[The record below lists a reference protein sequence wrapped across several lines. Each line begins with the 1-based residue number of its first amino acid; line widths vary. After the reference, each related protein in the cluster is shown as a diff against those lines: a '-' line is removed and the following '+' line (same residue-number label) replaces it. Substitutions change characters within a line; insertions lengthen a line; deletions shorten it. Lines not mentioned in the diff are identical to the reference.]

1 MSEDPGSTGQPGSAQ
16 PAPARPGDGEPWSA
30 GLVEGWRPE
39 RPERGGRRRR
49 GVRIALASAA
59 AIVVLAAGAA
69 VGGYLLV
76 NHLAGNIHRIPNVF
90 GGVDAASRPV
100 MPAATS
106 GSLTILLAGS
116 ETVPGSTGGSG
127 ADRSSTAAGSTAAG
141 SIAGGNGGLI
151 ALVHIN
157 ANRPAAAIVS
167 IPPDALVHVPTHG
180 VTQLWNALPL
190 GGPSLLIQA
199 VERLTDVRVDHY
211 LVVDFNRLAT
221 SVGPLGGVNVDVRQ
235 YAASNGVVF
244 HPGTNHLTG
253 ATAIDYLRATSHS
266 EDGRVLAQR
275 ALLYAVLEKIA
286 AEHPLTNPA
295 GDFSILT
302 ALTKAVSVDSNFTNS
317 ELESLAMH
325 LRLLGGSSRT
335 FVSAPVARTFT
346 FRGQSAVSLKSAL
359 SHRLWQA
366 IRNDAVAAFAR
377 RYPSTV
383 TP

>member
-16 PAPARPGDGEPWSA
+16 PAPTGPGDGEPWSA
-30 GLVEGWRPE
+30 GLVEGWRPERPE

-69 VGGYLLV
+69 VGGYALV

-90 GGVDAASRPV
+90 GGVAAANRPV

-106 GSLTILLAGS
+106 RSITILLAGS
-116 ETVPGSTGGSG
+116 EAVPASTGGSG
-127 ADRSSTAAGSTAAG
+127 AAGSPAAAAGHS
-141 SIAGGNGGLI
+141 GLI

-167 IPPDALVHVPTHG
+167 IPPNALVHVPAHG
-180 VTQLWNALPL
+180 VTELYNALPL
-190 GGPSLLIQA
+190 GGPSLLIRT
-199 VERLTDVRVDHY
+199 VERLTNVRVDHY
-211 LVVDFNRLAT
+211 LVVDFNKLAT
-221 SVGPLGGVNVDVRQ
+221 SVGPLGGVNVDVPA

-244 HPGTNHLTG
+244 HPGTNHLTA

-266 EDGRVLAQR
+266 EDGRVLAQQ
-275 ALLYAVLEKIA
+275 ALLYAVLERIA

-295 GDFSILT
+295 GDYSILT
-302 ALTKAVSVDSNFTNS
+302 ALTKALSVDSNFTNS

-346 FRGQSAVSLKSAL
+346 FHGQSAVRLNSAL
-359 SHRLWQA
+359 SHRMWQA

-383 TP
+383 TQ